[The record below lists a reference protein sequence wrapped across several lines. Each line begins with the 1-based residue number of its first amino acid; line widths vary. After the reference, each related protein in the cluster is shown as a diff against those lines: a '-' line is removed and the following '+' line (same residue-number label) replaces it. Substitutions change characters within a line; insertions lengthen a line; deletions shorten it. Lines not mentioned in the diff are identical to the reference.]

1 MVTQSSG
8 KKYHGTLT
16 KKLFRDMSRSAM
28 QFLAMFLLCAM
39 GTWCFSG
46 LDANWRMLE
55 LSTETPIAQSNLA
68 DFWVKGASFGKN
80 DILKLR
86 NRTGVKDVQARVT
99 LEMDCPDLGDEVT
112 LMVHGYDGD
121 MRICTPIIRTGS
133 ELSASDTR
141 GCLLEEQFAQAHNL
155 SVGDTV
161 KVSYGGV
168 SLTFFVRGTILSGEY
183 LVTAKNIT
191 PQPDIYGYMY
201 VSAKAMAA
209 FPFTEMLVKASSDA
223 DLTQVRAEIMNTCPT
238 ALIVDKDT
246 HSGTLSARNFVSMF
260 RSLSYLFPVLVFAV
274 AAMIVV
280 NTLTRMIENQRVQM
294 GTLKALG
301 YRDRQI
307 RLHYLSYAI
316 VPSVAGSLLGV
327 LTGQIS
333 IPYILWPIVST
344 NVRYPARLHAPISGH
359 HLADCRAVRGHV
371 SADLPA
377 HLQPRGAGND
387 GKPFAPKAAEIR
399 LAHPVGADSPAVGA
413 FFLQHE
419 DDYPQHFPQ
428 QGAFIPVARR
438 HPVLQ
443 YADHLLLRLAGIHQ
457 HIYRR
462 LLHAHPAL
470 RRAREPDF
478 RTGIL
483 A

>member
-1 MVTQSSG
+1 
-8 KKYHGTLT
+8 
-16 KKLFRDMSRSAM
+16 
-28 QFLAMFLLCAM
+28 
-39 GTWCFSG
+39 
-46 LDANWRMLE
+46 
-55 LSTETPIAQSNLA
+55 
-68 DFWVKGASFGKN
+68 
-80 DILKLR
+80 
-86 NRTGVKDVQARVT
+86 
-99 LEMDCPDLGDEVT
+99 
-112 LMVHGYDGD
+112 
-121 MRICTPIIRTGS
+121 
-133 ELSASDTR
+133 
-141 GCLLEEQFAQAHNL
+141 
-155 SVGDTV
+155 
-161 KVSYGGV
+161 
-168 SLTFFVRGTILSGEY
+168 
-183 LVTAKNIT
+183 
-191 PQPDIYGYMY
+191 
-201 VSAKAMAA
+201 
-209 FPFTEMLVKASSDA
+209 
-223 DLTQVRAEIMNTCPT
+223 
-238 ALIVDKDT
+238 
-246 HSGTLSARNFVSMF
+246 
-260 RSLSYLFPVLVFAV
+260 
-274 AAMIVV
+274 MIVV

-457 HIYRR
+457 HIY
-462 LLHAHPAL
+462 
-470 RRAREPDF
+470 
-478 RTGIL
+478 
-483 A
+483 

>member
-1 MVTQSSG
+1 
-8 KKYHGTLT
+8 
-16 KKLFRDMSRSAM
+16 
-28 QFLAMFLLCAM
+28 
-39 GTWCFSG
+39 
-46 LDANWRMLE
+46 
-55 LSTETPIAQSNLA
+55 
-68 DFWVKGASFGKN
+68 
-80 DILKLR
+80 
-86 NRTGVKDVQARVT
+86 
-99 LEMDCPDLGDEVT
+99 
-112 LMVHGYDGD
+112 
-121 MRICTPIIRTGS
+121 
-133 ELSASDTR
+133 
-141 GCLLEEQFAQAHNL
+141 
-155 SVGDTV
+155 
-161 KVSYGGV
+161 
-168 SLTFFVRGTILSGEY
+168 
-183 LVTAKNIT
+183 
-191 PQPDIYGYMY
+191 
-201 VSAKAMAA
+201 
-209 FPFTEMLVKASSDA
+209 
-223 DLTQVRAEIMNTCPT
+223 
-238 ALIVDKDT
+238 
-246 HSGTLSARNFVSMF
+246 
-260 RSLSYLFPVLVFAV
+260 
-274 AAMIVV
+274 
-280 NTLTRMIENQRVQM
+280 MIENQRVQM

-327 LTGQIS
+327 LTGQIQHS
-333 IPYILWPIVST
+333 VHSLADCLDERALSS
-344 NVRYPARLHAPISGH
+344 APSRPDFRH

-399 LAHPVGADSPAVGA
+399 LTHPIGADSPAVGA

-457 HIYRR
+457 RTYRR